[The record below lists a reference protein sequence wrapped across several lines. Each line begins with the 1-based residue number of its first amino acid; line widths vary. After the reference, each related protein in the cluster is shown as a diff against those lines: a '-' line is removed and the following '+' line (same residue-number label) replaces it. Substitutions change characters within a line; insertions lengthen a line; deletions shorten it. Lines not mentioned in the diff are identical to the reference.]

1 MAKMEIPNECYI
13 VFQSNM
19 LSILITH
26 MVRDSVRSVSP
37 SFFVRSSHF
46 TSKECKWRCG
56 TLMDKGID
64 IGDQGKDNG
73 DQRED
78 LGE

>member
-1 MAKMEIPNECYI
+1 
-13 VFQSNM
+13 
-19 LSILITH
+19 
-26 MVRDSVRSVSP
+26 MVRDSVRSISP
-37 SFFVRSSHF
+37 SFVRSSHF

-73 DQRED
+73 DQGKDNGDQRE
-78 LGE
+78 GQW

>member
-1 MAKMEIPNECYI
+1 
-13 VFQSNM
+13 
-19 LSILITH
+19 
-26 MVRDSVRSVSP
+26 MVRDSVRSVHS
-37 SFFVRSSHF
+37 SFVRSSSHF